1 MVAKDPKELEEQIAA
16 CDDLDRDVR
25 TAIVAL
31 KSNQVSHASYPPGL
45 SRIYP
50 LQQAALLEDWHKLK
64 DQLELLRAKH
74 RDSSK

>member
-1 MVAKDPKELEEQIAA
+1 MVATDPKELEEQIAA

-31 KSNQVSHASYPPGL
+31 KSNQVSHGSYPL
-45 SRIYP
+45 HFTRCNI
-50 LQQAALLEDWHKLK
+50 QAALLEDWHKLK